1 MKTLTLI
8 LLVIVSTQISAN
20 SSTKVVPRVIYGIDD
35 RIDVFESSDNLMKE
49 LSLSTAAQ
57 IHNANISE
65 TKKNS
70 GIYTINQKTLA
81 QNGICKSERFSTQ
94 PVAAECT
101 GFLIAP
107 NKLVTA
113 GHCITGLSDC
123 KKYKWVFDYANRD
136 SIVKKFSFT
145 KDQVF
150 TCTSVI
156 ERAKSDSSDPDG
168 LKIDYAVVRL
178 DRKVPGRHPLKYR
191 AEGKISD
198 DAVLTVIGHS
208 SSLPI
213 KITSVADIRD
223 NSNDIFFV
231 IGSDSFNGNSGS
243 PVIDT
248 ASGIVEGILVRGDD
262 DYEPSETGCLKPV
275 VRDQDGG
282 RGEDVVRMTVI
293 KALKTR

>member
-1 MKTLTLI
+1 MTILSLVLI
-8 LLVIVSTQISAN
+8 TSQAFAQSP
-20 SSTKVVPRVIYGIDD
+20 TKIKPRVVYGTDD
-35 RIDVFESSDNLMKE
+35 RMDIYESDDNLMKE

-57 IHNANISE
+57 IHNSNVTE
-65 TKKNS
+65 TS

-113 GHCITGLSDC
+113 GHCVTGLSDC
-123 KKYKWVFDYANRD
+123 KKYKWIFDYANRE
-136 SIVKKFSFT
+136 SIVKKFSFN

-156 ERAKSDSSDPDG
+156 ERAKDESG
-168 LKIDYAVVRL
+168 ADYAVIKL
-178 DRKVPGRHPLKYR
+178 DRKVPDRLPLKYR
-191 AEGKISD
+191 KEGKISN

-208 SSLPI
+208 SSLPL
-213 KITSVADIRD
+213 KIASVAAIRD

-231 IGSDSFNGNSGS
+231 IGSDTFSGNSGS

-248 ASGIVEGILVRGDD
+248 KSGIVEGILVRGDE
-262 DYEPSETGCLKPV
+262 DYESVEPGCLKTV

-282 RGEDVVRMTVI
+282 RGEDIVRMTII
-293 KALKTR
+293 KTLRTR

>member
-1 MKTLTLI
+1 MKLMTILSVVLI
-8 LLVIVSTQISAN
+8 TSQAFAQSP
-20 SSTKVVPRVIYGIDD
+20 TKIKPRVVYGTDD
-35 RIDVFESSDNLMKE
+35 RMDIYESDDNLMKE

-57 IHNANISE
+57 IHNSNVTEI
-65 TKKNS
+65 S

-113 GHCITGLSDC
+113 GHCVTGLSDC
-123 KKYKWVFDYANRD
+123 KKYKWIFDYANRE
-136 SIVKKFSFT
+136 SIVKKFSFN

-156 ERAKSDSSDPDG
+156 ERAKDESG
-168 LKIDYAVVRL
+168 ADYAVIKL
-178 DRKVPGRHPLKYR
+178 DRKVPDRLPLKYR
-191 AEGKISD
+191 KEGKISN

-208 SSLPI
+208 SSLPL
-213 KITSVADIRD
+213 KIASVADIRD

-231 IGSDSFNGNSGS
+231 IGSDTFSGNSGS

-248 ASGIVEGILVRGDD
+248 KSGIVEGILVRGDE
-262 DYEPSETGCLKPV
+262 DYESVEPGCLKTV

-282 RGEDVVRMTVI
+282 RGEDIVRMTII
-293 KALKTR
+293 KTLRTR

>member
-1 MKTLTLI
+1 MKLMTILSVVLI
-8 LLVIVSTQISAN
+8 TSQAFAQSP
-20 SSTKVVPRVIYGIDD
+20 TKIKPRVVYGTDD
-35 RIDVFESSDNLMKE
+35 RMDIYESDDNLMKE

-57 IHNANISE
+57 IHNSNVTE
-65 TKKNS
+65 TS

-113 GHCITGLSDC
+113 GHCVTGLSDC
-123 KKYKWVFDYANRD
+123 KKYKWIFDYANRE
-136 SIVKKFSFT
+136 SIVKKFSFN

-156 ERAKSDSSDPDG
+156 ERAKDESG
-168 LKIDYAVVRL
+168 ADYAVIKL
-178 DRKVPGRHPLKYR
+178 DRKVPDRLPLKYR
-191 AEGKISD
+191 KEGKISN

-208 SSLPI
+208 SSLPF
-213 KITSVADIRD
+213 KIASVAAIRD

-231 IGSDSFNGNSGS
+231 IGSDTFSGNSGS

-248 ASGIVEGILVRGDD
+248 KSGIVEGILVRGDE
-262 DYEPSETGCLKPV
+262 DYESVEPGCLKTV

-282 RGEDVVRMTVI
+282 RGEDIVRMTII
-293 KALKTR
+293 KTLRTR